1 VHALRKSLFGMQTSS
16 DGRELLRE
24 LNLDSFVAGSDQLFF
39 NIEAMMK
46 RVKV

>member
-1 VHALRKSLFGMQTSS
+1 MQNSTN
-16 DGRELLRE
+16 GKELLRD
-24 LNLDSFVAGSDQLFF
+24 LNLDGFVPGSDQLFL